1 VVTVV
6 FSDLASSTG
15 LEERLDPESLTL
27 VMGRY
32 FERARV
38 RDLAGAR
45 IGVAAAAVGQ
55 HQGTDI
61 SRGQLTGPSM
71 ACKGSGVRILGST
84 RHNAPPAHPQ
94 RRCQQSANMTRPGR
108 VQRRKGG
115 GRMSETLGITLV
127 FIVVS
132 WGLILSLRL
141 VGSPP

>member
-1 VVTVV
+1 MI
-6 FSDLASSTG
+6 SSTTPVG
-15 LEERLDPESLTL
+15 V
-27 VMGRY
+27 VM
-32 FERARV
+32 

-45 IGVAAAAVGQ
+45 IRVAAAAVGQ

-115 GRMSETLGITLV
+115 GRMSETLGTTLV
-127 FIVVS
+127 FIFVFIVVP

-141 VGSPP
+141 VGPPP